1 MHHHPFFVDREMTD
15 DKLRIWDSVSKTD
28 PSATKNFTGM
38 GGFKG
43 TAIKPTY
50 LMLKATEQWGPC
62 GEGWGWTI
70 LEDRFDE
77 GAPLQAPTKEWPDAP
92 IIRAV
97 LHTIRL
103 ELWYLGKDGKKC
115 TVQHYGHTPFVL
127 LQGGR
132 IITDWEAAKKST
144 TDAIGKCLQP
154 LGFAADIHM
163 GMFDD
168 ASYVEAVRDEVAIE
182 KAEDKVEEEER
193 QKQERLDYIA
203 SVISLMGGAQSANE
217 LKKIHDT
224 AVRKLSAR
232 RDDKA
237 ITRIAR
243 EFDEQ
248 KSRFG
253 DQP

>member
-1 MHHHPFFVDREMTD
+1 MARETFMSDNT
-15 DKLRIWDSVSKTD
+15 RIWDQVNTTD

-50 LMLKATEQWGPC
+50 LMRKATEIFGPC
-62 GEGWGWTI
+62 GEGWGWTV

-77 GAPLQAPTKEWPDAP
+77 GGPLQAPTKEWPDAP
-92 IIRAV
+92 RINAK
-97 LHTIRL
+97 LHTLKI
-103 ELWYLGKDGKKC
+103 ELWYLGKGGQKC

-127 LQGGR
+127 LQQGK
-132 IITDWEAAKKST
+132 IITDWEAAKKSL

-168 ASYVEAVRDEVAIE
+168 AAYVEAVRDEVALE

-193 QKQERLDYIA
+193 QKQARLDYIQ
-203 SVISLMGGAQSANE
+203 SVVDLLKGAQSANE
-217 LKKIHDT
+217 LKKIHDV
-224 AVRKLSAR
+224 AVKKLAAR
-232 RDDKA
+232 NDNKA
-237 ITRIAR
+237 VTRVAR
-243 EFDEQ
+243 EYDEQ
-248 KSRFG
+248 KPRF
-253 DQP
+253 QKEAA